1 MFKLF
6 KSDNN
11 FYMEENKL
19 FKLIS
24 TIFRYFTIYLIV
36 FVWIKYYVR
45 NLATSV
51 VLSLLATFFID
62 LTIRLIKNKL
72 NKKNERSSKENK
84 LINSYNNALIFSED
98 SYVINFFYN
107 LASTRYKVEKK
118 SSYITIKHENYQV
131 VLFPF
136 ITFRSFST
144 DDLVYVLN
152 KLKNVV
158 CSKIVIC
165 VNTCDNEALKL
176 ADKVGNKIEI
186 LDKEETFYK
195 LMKEYDFY
203 PDKKLELKEKHKLS
217 FNDFLAYALNKK
229 RTKSYFF
236 ASVVLLFSSFIV
248 TNNLYYVVMSSILLL
263 LSLISFSNPKFNK
276 RHISDN
282 ILENL

>member
-1 MFKLF
+1 
-6 KSDNN
+6 
-11 FYMEENKL
+11 MEENKL

-36 FVWIKYYVR
+36 FVWINYYIKTFV
-45 NLATSV
+45 TSV

-72 NKKNERSSKENK
+72 NKKNEHSSKENK

-98 SYVINFFYN
+98 SYVINFFYG

-118 SSYITIKHENYQV
+118 SSYIIIKHENYQV

-152 KLKNVV
+152 KLKNVT

-165 VNTCDNEALKL
+165 VNACDNEALKL
-176 ADKVGNKIEI
+176 ADKVGNKIDI

-195 LMKEYDFY
+195 LMKEYNFY
-203 PDKKLELKEKHKLS
+203 PDKKLELKEKYKLT

-236 ASVVLLFSSFIV
+236 SSVVLLLSSFIV

-276 RHISDN
+276 KHIPDN
-282 ILENL
+282 ILENS